1 MNRFDNVEIAPSV
14 DMVQASAMHIPPRDD
29 AGSAKCA
36 FTPGLTAKASASAIV
51 RVLLQTVTT
60 QEVAHAAAFD
70 SPEMRDDQQL
80 LLDQG
85 FDRAQRVAS
94 GRVEAEDIAWLSK
107 GFSAFLAAGGVLSL
121 ERCLGLPRNDC
132 ALRRACRDY
141 WLRRAW
147 KALGGPLSPW
157 RRSEKL
163 AATVRDFQSRQ
174 WVRWRALT
182 EAPTLASEVEVAL
195 FQAFRSSER
204 VPHTAMQLHNIAN
217 HRQHS

>member
-1 MNRFDNVEIAPSV
+1 MNGFDNAGIAPSV
-14 DMVQASAMHIPPRDD
+14 DVVPSSVLHIPPRDE
-29 AGSAKCA
+29 AESAKRA
-36 FTPGLTAKASASAIV
+36 FAPGVTAKSSLSGIV
-51 RVLLQTVTT
+51 GALLQTVTT
-60 QEVAHAAAFD
+60 QELADPASSDGPDIGA
-70 SPEMRDDQQL
+70 EQQL

-94 GRVEAEDIAWLSK
+94 GRVEAEDVAWLSK
-107 GFSAFLAAGGVLSL
+107 GFSAYLVAGGALSL

-132 ALRRACRDY
+132 TLRRACRDY

-157 RRSEKL
+157 HRSEKL

-182 EAPTLASEVEVAL
+182 EAPTIANDVEVAL

-217 HRQHS
+217 HRKHS